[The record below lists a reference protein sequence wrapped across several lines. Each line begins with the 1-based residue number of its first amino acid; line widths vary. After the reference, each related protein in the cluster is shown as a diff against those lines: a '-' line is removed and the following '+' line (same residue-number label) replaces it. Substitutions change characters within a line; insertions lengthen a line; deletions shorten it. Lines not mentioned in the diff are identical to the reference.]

1 MNLFR
6 RRGLPEAPF
15 VHEVAF
21 LRGGYQLPPGA
32 VRVRTDPMPRDEAFP
47 TRA

>member
-6 RRGLPEAPF
+6 RRTLPENAL

-21 LRGGYQLPPGA
+21 LRDGYKLPPGA
-32 VRVRTDPMPRDEAFP
+32 VRIRTDPIA
-47 TRA
+47 